1 MLNQP
6 QAGKALQQARFS
18 QNLTL
23 DQLSAK
29 ANVAVATIVR
39 IEKGEGA
46 YGRTIHALA
55 AALGVDPGPL
65 FVPDPVEES
74 A

>member
-6 QAGKALQQARFS
+6 HAGKALQQARFS

-46 YGRTIHALA
+46 YGRTIHSLA
-55 AALGVDPGPL
+55 AALDVDPSSL
-65 FVPDPVEES
+65 FIAEPEVES